1 MQDLPR
7 GTVTF
12 LFTDIEGSTRLL
24 RENRPSY
31 GEILAQH
38 GRILRT
44 VFETHGGLEVD
55 TQGDSFFAAFRTAR
69 DAVEAAAAAQ
79 HAFATHPWPDGAE
92 PKVRMGMHT
101 GEPVISGDRYVGLA
115 VHRAARICAAAH
127 GGQVLLSSTTC
138 SLVADELPEESGLSD
153 LGEHRLKDFDRPE
166 RIFQLVVDGLPS
178 AFPPP
183 RTEQPTELPA
193 AVDGSKVSPAQWRRA
208 LRGQRLWL
216 LLALGLL
223 VVVPLVAVIAVRT
236 GESAAEVPARS
247 VAVIDLVTN
256 EVTDSV
262 PLASSAGAL
271 VASGGAVW
279 AASPDDRTLVQIDPQ
294 TREVTARTGVGI
306 AAHSLASGEGV
317 LWVAGGAYGTI
328 VQFLPRT
335 RDVNAPRAL
344 SVPADGYPVISA
356 LDHGLWFGEND
367 GAGVAHFS
375 DAEPVVRRSGRSL
388 TAEAI
393 VATDDAVWV
402 VERYDQEVVR
412 LDPTTG
418 TVLDRIRIGM
428 PIPALGAESTIHA
441 PVSNA
446 LLDGSGLWVTDAI
459 EGKVWRIRP
468 AEGSVRSAIST
479 GPGASSLA
487 AGNGSIWVANRG
499 DGTVSRID
507 PQADRVTATIRVA
520 DHVSGIA
527 VADGKVWVAVP

>member
-31 GEILAQH
+31 GEILARH
-38 GRILRT
+38 ARILRT
-44 VFETHGGLEVD
+44 VFETHGGWEVD

-69 DAVEAAAAAQ
+69 DAVEAAAAAHQ
-79 HAFATHPWPDGAE
+79 ALVAHPWPGGAE

-138 SLVADELPEESGLSD
+138 SLLADELVADSGLSD
-153 LGEHRLKDFDRPE
+153 LGEHRLKDFDQPE

-183 RTEQPTELPA
+183 RTEQPTDLPA
-193 AVDGSKVSPAQWRRA
+193 AMDGSRISRAPWRRA
-208 LRGQRLWL
+208 LREQRLWL

-223 VVVPLVAVIAVRT
+223 VIVPLLAVIAARS
-236 GESAAEVPARS
+236 GGSASEVPARS
-247 VAVIDLVTN
+247 VAVIDAGTD
-256 EVTDSV
+256 EVTGSV
-262 PLASSAGAL
+262 PLASSAGPI

-279 AASPDDRTLVQIDPQ
+279 TASPDDRTLVQIDPQ
-294 TREVTARTGVGI
+294 TLEVIGRTGVGI
-306 AAHSLASGEGV
+306 AARSLASGEGM
-317 LWVAGGAYGTI
+317 LWVAGGASGTI
-328 VQFLPRT
+328 VQFLPGT
-335 RDVNAPRAL
+335 DDVNAPRAL

-356 LDHGLWFGEND
+356 LGHGLWLGEND
-367 GAGVAHFS
+367 SGGVAHFS
-375 DAEPVVRRSGRSL
+375 GASRVEKLGSRSL
-388 TAEAI
+388 TPEAI
-393 VATDDAVWV
+393 AAAAGAVWV
-402 VERYDQEVVR
+402 VDRYDQEVARV
-412 LDPTTG
+412 DPATG
-418 TVLDRIRIGM
+418 TVLDQIPVGM
-428 PIPALGAESTIHA
+428 PIPAVGTSTIHA

-446 LLDGSGLWVTDAI
+446 LLDESGLWVTDEL
-459 EGKVWRIRP
+459 EGKVWHIRP
-468 AEGSVRSAIST
+468 AEGSIRGVIST

-487 AGNGSIWVANRG
+487 AGNGSIWVANRA

-507 PQADRVTATIRVA
+507 PQEDRVTATIKVA

-527 VADGKVWVAVP
+527 VADGKVWVGVP